1 VILKVLISFKGTNNK
16 DLILNNVT
24 VIKGFYINI
33 DLKALIT
40 KAEA

>member
-1 VILKVLISFKGTNNK
+1 MILKGLISFKGTDNK

-33 DLKALIT
+33 VLKALIT
-40 KAEA
+40 KIKA